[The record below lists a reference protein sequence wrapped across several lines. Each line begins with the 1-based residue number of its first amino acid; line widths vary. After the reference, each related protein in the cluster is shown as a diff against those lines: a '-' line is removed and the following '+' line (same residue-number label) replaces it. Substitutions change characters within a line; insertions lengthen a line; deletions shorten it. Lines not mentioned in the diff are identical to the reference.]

1 MLRKKFF
8 WSISRRFDTSFALNG
23 RRILRLKR
31 LKSDKNERASQE
43 VKIMNRG
50 PTHWPGGMYNN
61 WERAW
66 INVSKGG
73 GNFRQWM
80 IQKRRFSAFGYEV
93 EMSASEICGHASFG
107 MLAISYAESDML
119 ALRAFAIASIGS
131 MMAFNYWHPVGF
143 PLWLPF
149 RWNALFLAIN
159 LLWVGDLYYKS
170 RMSWIDSKV
179 NLDEVHRHVFPS
191 LQKTDFASLMKTAV
205 SEEYTK
211 GTELTKENAL
221 NDKVFL
227 IVNGKVTV
235 TKGGKPLYNLT
246 TCQFVGTLG
255 VHTSL
260 YIDKSMSSTEVTSR
274 TLRCLVWSKD
284 DLARAVEGNSRLL
297 AAVDAALSID
307 ELRKTFA
314 AADPAQHELKDGA
327 KTESGRMYDVL
338 VQSMMK
344 EETSVSNRTK
354 NALRRFRILYNVGY
368 DRHVNALQKS
378 GWSEKQYKDGFKSL
392 ENENVDA
399 MDDHTAVHNPH
410 HSAHTALGEI
420 Y

>member
-1 MLRKKFF
+1 MHTLSLCLSVSSSGISSLAAFPMERTVSGHQSAMGENTHILQTNFNSIRLMPPLML
-8 WSISRRFDTSFALNG
+8 L
-23 RRILRLKR
+23 
-31 LKSDKNERASQE
+31 
-43 VKIMNRG
+43 
-50 PTHWPGGMYNN
+50 
-61 WERAW
+61 
-66 INVSKGG
+66 
-73 GNFRQWM
+73 
-80 IQKRRFSAFGYEV
+80 FS
-93 EMSASEICGHASFG
+93 
-107 MLAISYAESDML
+107 
-119 ALRAFAIASIGS
+119 
-131 MMAFNYWHPVGF
+131 N
-143 PLWLPF
+143 
-149 RWNALFLAIN
+149 
-159 LLWVGDLYYKS
+159 
-170 RMSWIDSKV
+170 
-179 NLDEVHRHVFPS
+179 RHVFPS

-378 GWSEKQYKDGFKSL
+378 GKTKTLMQWTIIQPCIILTTAPTQHWAKFTSVL
-392 ENENVDA
+392 EDA
-399 MDDHTAVHNPH
+399 WDLYID
-410 HSAHTALGEI
+410 
-420 Y
+420 